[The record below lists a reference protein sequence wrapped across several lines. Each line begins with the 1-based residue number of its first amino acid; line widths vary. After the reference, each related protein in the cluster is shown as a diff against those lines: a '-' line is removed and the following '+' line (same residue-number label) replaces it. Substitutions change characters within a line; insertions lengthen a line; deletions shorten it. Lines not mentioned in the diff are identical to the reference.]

1 MVRNQRGFTL
11 IELLVVV
18 VVLAILTTISMTV
31 YHNVQSRSRL
41 AKAQADTRTMASA
54 VGAFQAHMGQMPAAL
69 AELSVPQTNITG
81 QVAGPFLAANTVPPA
96 GWSYSYA
103 AGGPNGYT
111 ITATGD
117 STTIALP

>member
-1 MVRNQRGFTL
+1 MLRNRRGFTL
-11 IELLVVV
+11 VELLVVV
-18 VVLAILTTISMTV
+18 AVLGILTTISVTI

-69 AELSVPQTNITG
+69 ADLTAAQTNVTG
-81 QVAGPFLAANTVPPA
+81 QVAGPFMAADPAPPA

-103 AGGPNGYT
+103 TGGPNGYT
-111 ITATGD
+111 IIATGD
-117 STTIALP
+117 NTTITRP